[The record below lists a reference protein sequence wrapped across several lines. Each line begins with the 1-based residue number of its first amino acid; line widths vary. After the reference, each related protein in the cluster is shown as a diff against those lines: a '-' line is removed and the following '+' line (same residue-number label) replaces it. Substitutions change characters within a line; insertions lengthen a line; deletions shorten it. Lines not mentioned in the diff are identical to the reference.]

1 MIALFYFG
9 TFCCNCLTVFSGRK
23 YAKNTQTLNDLAIF
37 NLITGIMATAIFYV
51 TSGFKIQLNTR
62 TCIYALI
69 FALVIFINNSL
80 CIAVFKY
87 MGVAESVFIRQ
98 GLSLAVSISMG
109 VLLYKEKFTLVSFLQ
124 IALIFL
130 TFLAIFLPALK
141 NKTTVKTITF
151 TGLVICILTSVL
163 SAFCTVI
170 TKSFA
175 IDTEVTDETSFFFMT
190 NVFMILTALTL
201 VITLNKGSVNNS
213 LKSFKTVPT
222 AEYFT
227 IFLNVFASNMGS
239 LLSMAILKKDALLL
253 YVPLSNALNLLAGE
267 TVSIFIAKE
276 KPKIIAMI
284 LALLSILVVL
294 FF

>member
-1 MIALFYFG
+1 MTALLYLGVFICSF
-9 TFCCNCLTVFSGRK
+9 LTVFSGRK

-51 TSGFKIQLNTR
+51 TSGFNIQLNTR

-69 FALVIFINNSL
+69 FALVIFISNTLN
-80 CIAVFKY
+80 IAVFKY
-87 MGVAESVFIRQ
+87 MGVAESIFIRQ

-141 NKTTVKTITF
+141 NKTTVKTVTF
-151 TGLVICILTSVL
+151 TGLIICILISVL
-163 SAFCTVI
+163 SAACSVI

-175 IDTEVTDETSFFFMT
+175 IDKEVTDENSFFFMT
-190 NVFMILTALTL
+190 NVFMILMAFIL
-201 VITLNKGSVNNS
+201 VAVLNKGSLKNS
-213 LKSFKTVPT
+213 LKRFKVLPVN
-222 AEYFT
+222 EYLT
-227 IFLNVFASNMGS
+227 IFLNVFASNIGS
-239 LLSMAILKKDALLL
+239 LLTVAILKNDALLL
-253 YVPLSNALNLLAGE
+253 YAPLSNALNLLAGE
-267 TVSIFIAKE
+267 TVAIFIAKE
-276 KPKIIAMI
+276 KPKIIAMM

>member
-9 TFCCNCLTVFSGRK
+9 TFCCNFLNVFSVRK

-51 TSGFKIQLNTR
+51 TSGFKIQLNIR
-62 TCIYALI
+62 TLIYALI
-69 FALVIFINNSL
+69 FALVIFINNTLSV
-80 CIAVFKY
+80 AVFKY
-87 MGVAESVFIRQ
+87 MGVAESIFIRQ
-98 GLSLAVSISMG
+98 GLSLTVSISMG

-130 TFLAIFLPALK
+130 TFLAIFLPTLK

-163 SAFCTVI
+163 SPFCTVI

-175 IDTEVTDETSFFFMT
+175 IDTEVTDESSFFFMT

-201 VITLNKGSVNNS
+201 VITLNKGSINNS

-222 AEYFT
+222 TEYFT
-227 IFLNVFASNMGS
+227 IFLSVFASNIGS
-239 LLSMAILKKDALLL
+239 LLSMAILKKDAQLL
-253 YVPLSNALNLLAGE
+253 YVPLNNALYLLAGE
-267 TVSIFIAKE
+267 TESIFIAKE

>member
-9 TFCCNCLTVFSGRK
+9 MFCCNCLNVFSGRK
-23 YAKNTQTLNDLAIF
+23 YAKNTQNLNDLAIF
-37 NLITGIMATAIFYV
+37 NLITGIMATAVFYV
-51 TSGFKIQLNTR
+51 TSGFKIQLNIR

-69 FALVIFINNSL
+69 FALVIFINNTL

-87 MGVAESVFIRQ
+87 MGVAESIFIRQ

-141 NKTTVKTITF
+141 NKTTVKTTTF
-151 TGLVICILTSVL
+151 TGLIICILISVL
-163 SAFCTVI
+163 SAACTVI

-175 IDTEVTDETSFFFMT
+175 IDKEVTDENSFFFMT
-190 NVFMILTALTL
+190 NVFMILIALTL
-201 VITLNKGSVNNS
+201 VITLNKGSLKNS
-213 LKSFKTVPT
+213 LKSFKTVPAT
-222 AEYFT
+222 EYFT
-227 IFLNVFASNMGS
+227 IFLNVFASNIGS

-276 KPKIIAMI
+276 KPKIIAMT